1 MTKTLRVMV
10 TGACIGIAAG
20 LGISGSAIGGEETRF
35 KGVTLRMG
43 TWGGATRDAL
53 RDYVANEI
61 EKRGGKV
68 EFVIGSPQDNFAK
81 LIASRG
87 EPPFDLMD
95 FLGTMVP
102 EMTGRNLL
110 VKLNLANIPNT
121 RYLQAD
127 EFNDLMVGTWN
138 TQEVIIY
145 NKDKLREIGV
155 PPPES
160 LADLRSPKLAGRVLI
175 PDLSSGGGIEALG
188 AFALSAGGDEQNVEP
203 GLKLIREIPG
213 VRFWKSGGEI
223 VTQFKSGDVWVAVAH
238 AGWAV
243 RTARAGVPVMTV
255 PARIGSKR
263 GMIKEGY
270 VGIVRGSKNQ
280 EAAEFFLNTY
290 ISAEAQHQ
298 FASKVG
304 VVPMNPEARAK
315 LAMTPVVKDLVILDQ
330 GRISNMRK
338 LDASKIN
345 FSQWSDQWNRAM
357 AR

>member
-145 NKDKLREIGV
+145 NKDKLRDRRA
-155 PPPES
+155 P
-160 LADLRSPKLAGRVLI
+160 AG
-175 PDLSSGGGIEALG
+175 
-188 AFALSAGGDEQNVEP
+188 EP
-203 GLKLIREIPG
+203 GRPP
-213 VRFWKSGGEI
+213 
-223 VTQFKSGDVWVAVAH
+223 Q
-238 AGWAV
+238 
-243 RTARAGVPVMTV
+243 
-255 PARIGSKR
+255 
-263 GMIKEGY
+263 
-270 VGIVRGSKNQ
+270 
-280 EAAEFFLNTY
+280 
-290 ISAEAQHQ
+290 
-298 FASKVG
+298 
-304 VVPMNPEARAK
+304 PEACRARVD
-315 LAMTPVVKDLVILDQ
+315 PGSFFG
-330 GRISNMRK
+330 GRDRS
-338 LDASKIN
+338 
-345 FSQWSDQWNRAM
+345 
-357 AR
+357 ARRLRPERRR